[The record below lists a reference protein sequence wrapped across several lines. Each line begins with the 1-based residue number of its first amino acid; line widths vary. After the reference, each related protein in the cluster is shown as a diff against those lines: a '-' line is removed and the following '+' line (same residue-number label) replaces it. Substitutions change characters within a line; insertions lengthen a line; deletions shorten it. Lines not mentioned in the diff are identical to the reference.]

1 MTMAAADSDADA
13 ADMYARADALGVRC
27 SCAQKGQCEK
37 RRDKCFHRTLH
48 CQNRTVSVLRPRT
61 PGSNQPSIQI
71 DTEMVMP
78 V

>member
-37 RRDKCFHRTLH
+37 RRD
-48 CQNRTVSVLRPRT
+48 
-61 PGSNQPSIQI
+61 
-71 DTEMVMP
+71 
-78 V
+78 